1 MVTVWSMGI
10 SANSPM
16 PTFAVMYP
24 RFWHVSPESLFKKM
38 TFELASSKV
47 GSIRAEF
54 SEAQDVAIGRKRCCH
69 NPNSVFFLAAY
80 HPDFKKSSEKKK
92 KKKNILGGF
101 GTLFQN
107 LLKARYRDLQ
117 ALVIRTLQHLVQ
129 TSRSQVNALT
139 SSRTQPW
146 VHQETYRQWFQLTK
160 NTDRNQLDPLATA
173 KKTTRKRFGMT
184 EIFRKIT
191 KIHPLAQQGEFF
203 DKNVPTLKPW
213 GLGGSPS
220 SE

>member
-1 MVTVWSMGI
+1 ML
-10 SANSPM
+10 PQ
-16 PTFAVMYP
+16 PQF
-24 RFWHVSPESLFKKM
+24 RF
-38 TFELASSKV
+38 
-47 GSIRAEF
+47 
-54 SEAQDVAIGRKRCCH
+54 
-69 NPNSVFFLAAY
+69 FFWVL
-80 HPDFKKSSEKKK
+80 HTILIFNSSEK
-92 KKKNILGGF
+92 NMLGGF
-101 GTLFQN
+101 GSLFQN

-203 DKNVPTLKPW
+203 DKNVPTLKP
-213 GLGGSPS
+213 
-220 SE
+220 